1 MEEIIID
8 GLDEIEMQNTAVD
21 DIDSENVN
29 LIFIGIDKSGSM
41 SPYRGDMVSC
51 LKEFKQALTDSKE
64 ADEILVARA
73 DFNSSINVGGLMW
86 LCRYF
91 MTEQVLSAV
100 STVRSRFRFR
110 LL

>member
-73 DFNSSINVGGLMW
+73 DFNSSINVGG
-86 LCRYF
+86 YKKI
-91 MTEQVLSAV
+91 TEFDTSYDA
-100 STVRSRFRFR
+100 SG
-110 LL
+110 

>member
-41 SPYRGDMVSC
+41 SSYRGDIRYWFQIT
-51 LKEFKQALTDSKE
+51 LTRKQIHMHS
-64 ADEILVARA
+64 V
-73 DFNSSINVGGLMW
+73 
-86 LCRYF
+86 Y
-91 MTEQVLSAV
+91 
-100 STVRSRFRFR
+100 
-110 LL
+110 

>member
-51 LKEFKQALTDSKE
+51 LKEFKQALTE
-64 ADEILVARA
+64 ANTTVHTNGR
-73 DFNSSINVGGLMW
+73 VG
-86 LCRYF
+86 
-91 MTEQVLSAV
+91 
-100 STVRSRFRFR
+100 
-110 LL
+110 

>member
-41 SPYRGDMVSC
+41 SSYRGDMQNWHIRQQ
-51 LKEFKQALTDSKE
+51 K
-64 ADEILVARA
+64 
-73 DFNSSINVGGLMW
+73 
-86 LCRYF
+86 
-91 MTEQVLSAV
+91 
-100 STVRSRFRFR
+100 
-110 LL
+110 